1 MRRLRLLVV
10 SSDTFPP
17 TRVDVSVLFGV
28 ELAERGHEIDL
39 DTAKRGGLPA
49 RLRHAVGRRRVWVG
63 ATDLGHSL
71 VSPAKKACARHRQ

>member
-10 SSDTFPP
+10 SSDTYPP

-28 ELAERGHEIDL
+28 ELAGRGHEIDL
-39 DTAKRGGLPA
+39 ILQSEAACPRAYVTPWGG
-49 RLRHAVGRRRVWVG
+49 GRVWVG

-71 VSPAKKACARHRQ
+71 FSG